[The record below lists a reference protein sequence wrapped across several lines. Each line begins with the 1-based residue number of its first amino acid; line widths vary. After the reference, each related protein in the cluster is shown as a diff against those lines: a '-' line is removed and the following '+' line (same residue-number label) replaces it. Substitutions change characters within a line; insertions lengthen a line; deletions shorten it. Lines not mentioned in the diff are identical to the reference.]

1 VDEIPGQ
8 ERVDTR
14 RFPSSWRLTFHYDE
28 NGAVVLADRDD
39 LPMIAPGS
47 PEPVSSRGEYSGTWV
62 ELQDSQGRV
71 LFERVLH
78 DPFRAILEL
87 RYPSARRTEAVYGP
101 QGPGEFEVLLP
112 AMPDATAVVVWSSEL
127 DAGRRNEAARE
138 VARFSLGEDTR
149 DGVPG

>member
-1 VDEIPGQ
+1 MDEMAGQ

-28 NGAVVLADRDD
+28 NGAVVLAGRED
-39 LPMIAPGS
+39 LPMVAPGS

-78 DPFRAILEL
+78 DPFRAKVEL
-87 RYPSARRTEAVYGP
+87 RYPSGRRTEAGYGP
-101 QGPGEFEVLLP
+101 REPGEFEVLLP
-112 AMPDATAVVVWSSEL
+112 AMPDAAAVVVWSSEL
-127 DAGRRNEAARE
+127 DAGRRDEAARE
-138 VARFSLGEDTR
+138 VARFSLGEGTH